1 MTKIYSNIPVPSK
14 VFRNRK
20 TAIADELEVG
30 QSIFFCQEKKEK
42 GALEPI
48 QAVYKR
54 TINLAQRARKSNPGK
69 VKKFTVRMC
78 EHPET
83 SQPAVGM
90 WRVA

>member
-14 VFRNRK
+14 AFRNRK
-20 TAIADELEVG
+20 TTIADELEIG
-30 QSIFFCQEKKEK
+30 QSIFFCQEKEK
-42 GALEPI
+42 GALEPM

-54 TINLAQRARKSNPGK
+54 IINLSQRARKSDPGK

-78 EHPET
+78 DHPET
-83 SQPAVGM
+83 SLPAVGM

>member
-1 MTKIYSNIPVPSK
+1 M
-14 VFRNRK
+14 R
-20 TAIADELEVG
+20 LEIG
-30 QSIFFCQEKKEK
+30 QSIFFCQEERK

-54 TINLAQRARKSNPGK
+54 TINLAQRARKSDPGK

-78 EHPET
+78 GHPET
-83 SQPAVGM
+83 GQPAVGM